1 MAAGQPEP
9 FSIPDRCSSRITDH
23 GLPIDDHDSLIT
35 HKIMSYLVLA
45 RKWRPKI
52 FEDLAGQE
60 PIIRI
65 LTNAVSQGKISH
77 AYIFSGPRGVGKTST
92 ARILAK
98 ALNCTEGPTAS
109 PCGTCY
115 SCRGITEGSSV
126 DVIEID
132 GASNNSVDDIR
143 DLRERVKYAP
153 SGGKYKVYI
162 IDEVHM
168 LSTSAFNALLK
179 TLEEPPAHVIFV
191 LATTEMKKIPATVL
205 SRCQH
210 MPFRR
215 IAAGVIKTRLRHI
228 ADTERINI
236 SSHALGLV
244 AKAADGSMRDSL
256 TILDQISSF
265 TDEISEE
272 HVQNLLGLTDF
283 GMLSKA
289 SRALITG
296 NRVDLLEIIDNLAE
310 QGADFRTFV
319 RELAQFVRDLL
330 IASVVKQPSDVLDLS
345 DEELTAVKELVAA
358 SSEDQLTLMLSEVMK
373 AEADVKNSS
382 LPRMAIEMAL
392 IRASYLSSLTPVKE
406 IIENLDRLSGNLTT
420 QTSRQGTGSALP
432 TTEAVS
438 PLTAPAGKDTV
449 RKRSRLSSPQPET
462 DADVPYE
469 EEVAA
474 TPAPDRAD
482 SADPEADTAEDIP
495 ETAHIP
501 EAGDISSAW
510 KKVIETIDAP
520 LASKLEHARIE
531 LQGTELRIILNG
543 GHAVFRDTISKNLDA
558 IEQKIT
564 EHAGRKIGVTITV
577 QQKKAVKKKDLKEKA
592 LEEPFVKEALELF
605 EGRIVDV
612 IPIEEPGTK
621 GNGGDH
627 V

>member
-1 MAAGQPEP
+1 
-9 FSIPDRCSSRITDH
+9 
-23 GLPIDDHDSLIT
+23 
-35 HKIMSYLVLA
+35 MSYLVLA
-45 RKWRPKI
+45 RKWRPTV

-60 PIIRI
+60 AITRI

-77 AYIFSGPRGVGKTST
+77 AYIFSGPRGVGKTSA

-98 ALNCTEGPTAS
+98 ALNCKEGPTAA
-109 PCGTCY
+109 PCGTCD
-115 SCRGITEGSSV
+115 SCRGITEGSSI

-153 SGGKYKVYI
+153 AGGKYKVYI

-179 TLEEPPAHVIFV
+179 TLEEPPPHVIFV

-215 IAAGVIKTRLRHI
+215 IATHVIKTRLRHI
-228 ADTERINI
+228 ADAEGINI

-283 GMLSKA
+283 GVLARA

-296 NRVDLLEIIDNLAE
+296 NRVDLLEIIDSLAE
-310 QGADFRTFV
+310 QGADLRTFA
-319 RELAQFVRDLL
+319 RELAQFFRDIL
-330 IASVVKQPSDVLDLS
+330 IASVVQNPSDLLELS

-358 SSEDQLTLMLSEVMK
+358 SSEDQLALMLAEVMK
-373 AEADVKNSS
+373 AEADVRNSS
-382 LPRMAIEMAL
+382 LPRMALEMAL
-392 IRASYLSSLTPVKE
+392 IRTSFLSSLKPVKE
-406 IIENLDRLSGNLTT
+406 IIENLDRLSGNLSTE
-420 QTSRQGTGSALP
+420 TSRPGTDLVP
-432 TTEAVS
+432 PITEA
-438 PLTAPAGKDTV
+438 APPPAAPTGKDTV
-449 RKRSRLSSPQPET
+449 PKRSPRSSPQPET
-462 DADVPYE
+462 DAAVPDGQEVTVPPAFDRTGAAEPEDAADEDVP
-469 EEVAA
+469 
-474 TPAPDRAD
+474 PA
-482 SADPEADTAEDIP
+482 
-495 ETAHIP
+495 AHIP
-501 EAGDISSAW
+501 EEDISSLW
-510 KKVIETIDAP
+510 EKVIETIDAP
-520 LASKLEHARIE
+520 LASKLEHAQIE
-531 LQGTELRIILNG
+531 LQGSELRIILNG
-543 GHAVFRDTISKNLDA
+543 GHAVFRDTISENLKA

-564 EHAGRKIGVTITV
+564 EHAGRKIGVTISV

-592 LEEPFVKEALELF
+592 LEEPLVKEALELF

-612 IPIEEPGTK
+612 IPIEDAGTK
-621 GNGGDH
+621 GNGGNH